1 MQAQVSD
8 IRYTQTKL
16 SDFRAQMIEI
26 QGVLEVEKEDQL
38 ADFDLKDFKRMGNEQ
53 DDFRRRKAQGRK

>member
-1 MQAQVSD
+1 MV
-8 IRYTQTKL
+8 
-16 SDFRAQMIEI
+16 EI

>member
-1 MQAQVSD
+1 MQAHVSD

-16 SDFRAQMIEI
+16 SDFRAQMVEI